1 MGRIDR
7 WRDGGTI
14 LIAAVTFQGE
24 MDKLRSIGQ
33 LGAELRII
41 ADFGHEAGDNRRIPD
56 DHDFAGCYPA
66 SQLTAAL

>member
-7 WRDGGTI
+7 LRDGGTI

-41 ADFGHEAGDNRRIPD
+41 ADFGQAGDSRRIPD